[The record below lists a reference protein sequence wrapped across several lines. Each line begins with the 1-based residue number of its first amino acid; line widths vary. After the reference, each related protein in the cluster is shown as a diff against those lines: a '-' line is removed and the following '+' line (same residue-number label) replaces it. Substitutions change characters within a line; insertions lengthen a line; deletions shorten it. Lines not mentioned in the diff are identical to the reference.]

1 MLPPLAISK
10 VNLLV
15 CMAYKLNRRGN
26 LKFWTMAHQTLL
38 YTPMERSMIKPVDLT
53 GLSVRS
59 PCQRRIRRTTLN
71 RYGQGN
77 LQNPI
82 DAA

>member
-15 CMAYKLNRRGN
+15 CMAYKLSRRGN
-26 LKFWTMAHQTLL
+26 LKFWTMPHQTFL

-59 PCQRRIRRTTLN
+59 LVNGESAESTADPPNNIKPLWA
-71 RYGQGN
+71 G
-77 LQNPI
+77 
-82 DAA
+82 